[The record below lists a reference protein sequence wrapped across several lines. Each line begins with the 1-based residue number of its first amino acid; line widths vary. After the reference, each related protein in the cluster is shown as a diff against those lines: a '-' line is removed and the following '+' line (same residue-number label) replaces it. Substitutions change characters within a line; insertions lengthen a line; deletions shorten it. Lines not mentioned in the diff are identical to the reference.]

1 MFMKKIYLKPS
12 IEMVLMEEHV
22 MEYFSLKADGTLP
35 DGTPIVSGDDIGE
48 GEEIVGGAKSLNVW
62 DDWSAEGEEEE

>member
-1 MFMKKIYLKPS
+1 MKKIYLKPS

-22 MEYFSLKADGTLP
+22 MEYYSLKADGTLP
-35 DGTPIVSGDDIGE
+35 GGTSVVSGDDIGE
-48 GEEIVGGAKSLNVW
+48 GEDIEGDAKSLNIW